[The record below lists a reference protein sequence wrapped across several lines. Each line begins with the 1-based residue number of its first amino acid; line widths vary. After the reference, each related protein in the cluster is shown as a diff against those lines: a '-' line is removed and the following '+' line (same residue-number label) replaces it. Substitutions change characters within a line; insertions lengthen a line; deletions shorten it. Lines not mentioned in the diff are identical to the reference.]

1 MYINSITPLLGCQP
15 FKQSKTD
22 KSEQHNQREN
32 RTVEY
37 SLWDSPQVSFGSR
50 KKRLYSS
57 CIAGKYE
64 KPSKFRIAR
73 IPNLTCPA
81 CGQKIMTRHGYTTF
95 LNNIRNAKE
104 EDYLGIIEQYKDYM
118 CPTELEVFNS
128 IKEQADRIIK
138 EGGTPHITEI
148 VKDLRQIKLPEL
160 EKIQLDKVEDMRD
173 AIQTLPGAEKRKLNE
188 KFDTLTEIIV
198 GLNKK
203 APFRRKTLIEWIEN
217 YKISDNYVK
226 MELLDIA
233 ESFPSSSESAC
244 AWIVKN
250 SGKDKQGNDRSALE
264 LAEKLVSIASTS
276 TDHVLARNI
285 ELNHDDITNYM
296 AMHKGCNSEKTDK
309 SFMEWYNENPHERHI
324 YIRNYLRDVKSAF
337 DNGRIKDKKYK
348 DYIKDCVLNIY
359 KLSKGNVDYRKEF
372 CPEVLEEEGK
382 EKAGA

>member
-1 MYINSITPLLGCQP
+1 MYINQISPLLGCQP
-15 FKQSKTD
+15 LKTAQIKQPKQQNI
-22 KSEQHNQREN
+22 KEQ

-37 SLWDSPQVSFGSR
+37 SLWNGPSVSFEGR
-50 KKRLYSS
+50 KKRQYSS
-57 CIAGKYE
+57 VLAGKYE

-95 LNNIRNAKE
+95 LDKIRKAKE
-104 EDYLGIIEQYKDYM
+104 EDYLTILDEYKEYM
-118 CPTELEVFNS
+118 CPTELEVFDS
-128 IKEQADRIIK
+128 IKEHADRIVK

-173 AIQTLPGAEKRKLNE
+173 AIQTLPGAEKRRLNE
-188 KFDTLTEIIV
+188 KFNTLTEIIV

-203 APFRRKTLIEWIEN
+203 APFRRKTLIEWVEKC
-217 YKISDNYVK
+217 KISDDYVK
-226 MELLDIA
+226 TELLDIA
-233 ESFPSSSESAC
+233 YSFPSSSESAC

-309 SFMEWYNENPHERHI
+309 SFMEWYNESPHERHI
-324 YIRNYLRDVKSAF
+324 FIRNYLKDVKEAL
-337 DNGRIKDKKYK
+337 DKGKIKDKKYK

-359 KLSKGNVDYRKEF
+359 KLSKGNVDYREEF
-372 CPEVLEEEGK
+372 CPETIKDKSED
-382 EKAGA
+382 

>member
-1 MYINSITPLLGCQP
+1 MYINAINPFIGCQP
-15 FKQSKTD
+15 LKQRQNKTPE
-22 KSEQHNQREN
+22 KLHIQEQ

-37 SLWDSPQVSFGSR
+37 SLYGNPSVSFEGR
-50 KKRLYSS
+50 KKRTYSS
-57 CIAGKYE
+57 ELPHKYE
-64 KPSKFRIAR
+64 KPSKFKIAR

-81 CGQKIMTRHGYTTF
+81 CGQKIITRHGYTSF
-95 LNNIRNAKE
+95 LNKIRTAE
-104 EDYLGIIEQYKDYM
+104 EKDYLTILEEYKDYM

-128 IKEQADRIIK
+128 IKEQADRITQK
-138 EGGTPHITEI
+138 GGVPHITEI

-173 AIQTLPGAEKRKLNE
+173 ALETLPPAEKRKLNK

-203 APFRRKTLIEWIEN
+203 APFRRKTLIEWVN
-217 YKISDNYVK
+217 NCKISDNYVK
-226 MELLDIA
+226 NELLAIA
-233 ESFPSSSESAC
+233 ESFPSSTESAC

-250 SGKDKQGNDRSALE
+250 SGKDKQGNDRSPLE
-264 LAEKLVSIASTS
+264 LAEKLVGIASTS

-324 YIRNYLRDVKSAF
+324 YIRNYLRDVKDAF
-337 DNGRIKDKKYK
+337 DKGKIKDKKYK

-359 KLSKGNVDYRKEF
+359 NLSKGNVDFRKEF
-372 CPEVLEEEGK
+372 CPEVLEEEK
-382 EKAGA
+382 QFK